1 MPTRNASRA
10 SASAQAQTPVTLTL
24 DAIERTALRVIFEER
39 IALYDFG
46 AGAGPADVS
55 EADRA
60 RDRTEAAEY
69 RKHVAR
75 LDDGVLLVRD
85 LDALSNV
92 IASWFDCDGYR
103 DANYAVIEGASRV
116 GRRLQELDVAAV
128 ARRSNGGRQ
137 E

>member
-10 SASAQAQTPVTLTL
+10 SASAHAQTPVALPL
-24 DAIERTALRVIFEER
+24 DAIERAALRVIFEEW
-39 IALYDFG
+39 IALCDFG
-46 AGAGPADVS
+46 AGADPADVS

-69 RKHVAR
+69 RTHVAR

-92 IASWFDCDGYR
+92 VASWFDCDGHR
-103 DANYAVIEGASRV
+103 GATYAVIEGASRA
-116 GRRLQELDVAAV
+116 GRRLQELDAAAV
-128 ARRSNGGRQ
+128 SRRSNGGRRG
-137 E
+137 